1 MPDLTPLAQPV
12 ADRLKERKE
21 TISVTESS
29 TGGLIS
35 AGLLAIPGAS
45 AYFMGGSVVY
55 TLPSRKKILGI
66 TRADVEGMEPLTF
79 EMVSAFARKARAQLE
94 TTWAIAELGVAGPTG
109 ARYGH
114 PPGLSV
120 LAVDGP
126 VQLTKLVETGS
137 ADREENMWAFTQAAL
152 VLLAEA
158 LDQA

>member
-79 EMVSAFARKARAQLE
+79 EMVSAFAQKARAQLE

-126 VQLTKLVETGS
+126 VRLTKLVETGS